1 MCFHYIPYSNC
12 LKKEIIH
19 FVIQVRGGEVWVAV
33 KMILLDL
40 IWVLFFPI
48 TASCSHHSQQSVQL
62 LHICRKVVMYY
73 YDVLGLFRLYIWW
86 LFLKGRNRKQIYFVL
101 SEWCTAP
108 TVCES
113 LIYHKIWK
121 RLQWQHD
128 WCWINASSAALV
140 LYSNRQTLFAAK
152 NQSLIHYQWS
162 GFRLYITTF

>member
-12 LKKEIIH
+12 LKCHSLCNSSTRWDCSEDDFARFELS
-19 FVIQVRGGEVWVAV
+19 FVFSNNSFMFTSFSTICA
-33 KMILLDL
+33 
-40 IWVLFFPI
+40 
-48 TASCSHHSQQSVQL
+48 L

-86 LFLKGRNRKQIYFVL
+86 LFLKGRNGKQIYFVL
-101 SEWCTAP
+101 SDWCTAP

-140 LYSNRQTLFAAK
+140 LYYNRQTLFAAK

-162 GFRLYITTF
+162 GFGLYITTF